1 VIDRLRTIV
10 DDPRTERVVMTLIF
24 VNAVILGLETY
35 KPIMERFGTLLEW
48 LDHIILAVF
57 VIELT
62 ARIVV
67 HKGAF
72 FRDPWSVF
80 DFFVIGIA
88 LVPATE
94 TFTVLRALRI
104 LRVLRLITAIPT
116 LKRVVAGLL
125 ASLPGMGSILFLI
138 GLIYYV
144 FAVMGTKLFGA
155 DTPELFGSLGKS
167 LYTLFTVM
175 TLEGWTND
183 VAKPVMEHHP
193 YGWVF
198 LITFIVVTT
207 FMVLNLFIGVVV
219 NAMQSEAEKA
229 EEAERA
235 AERVMIQEEAAPI
248 LNEVKSLRKEVAE
261 LRADLARAKA
271 SG

>member
-24 VNAVILGLETY
+24 INAVILGLETY
-35 KPIMERFGTLLEW
+35 KPVMERFGTLLQW

-125 ASLPGMGSILFLI
+125 ASLPGMSSILFLI

-155 DTPELFGSLGKS
+155 DNPELFGSLGKS

-198 LITFIVVTT
+198 LITFIIVTT

-229 EEAERA
+229 DAAEREAER
-235 AERVMIQEEAAPI
+235 EMIQEEAAPI
-248 LNEVKSLRKEVAE
+248 LSEVKSLRKEVAE
-261 LRADLARAKA
+261 LRAELTRARA

>member
-1 VIDRLRTIV
+1 MLLIIV
-10 DDPRTERVVMTLIF
+10 HAVV
-24 VNAVILGLETY
+24 LGLETS
-35 KPIMERFGTLLEW
+35 KTVMASSGRLLAII
-48 LDHIILAVF
+48 DHVILAVF
-57 VIELT
+57 VIEIT
-62 ARIVV
+62 ARILV
-67 HKGAF
+67 HRLAF

-94 TFTVLRALRI
+94 SFSVLRALRI

-125 ASLPGMGSILFLI
+125 ASLPGMTSILFLI
-138 GLIYYV
+138 ALIYYV

-155 DTPELFGSLGKS
+155 DSPELFGSLGRS

-183 VAKPVMEHHP
+183 VAKPVLEHHP

-207 FMVLNLFIGVVV
+207 FMVLNLFIGGVF
-219 NAMQSEAEKA
+219 
-229 EEAERA
+229 
-235 AERVMIQEEAAPI
+235 
-248 LNEVKSLRKEVAE
+248 
-261 LRADLARAKA
+261 
-271 SG
+271 